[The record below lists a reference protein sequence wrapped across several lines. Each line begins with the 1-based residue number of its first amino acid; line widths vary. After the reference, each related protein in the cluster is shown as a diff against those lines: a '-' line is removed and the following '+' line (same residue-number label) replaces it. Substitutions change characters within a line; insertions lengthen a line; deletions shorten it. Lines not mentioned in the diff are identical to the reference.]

1 MADEQLQ
8 HPSPWDQQRDLPAEA
23 IDALRRPVGQVV
35 AIVATVDADGA
46 PRTAAFGSVRPI
58 TPRTL
63 RFGCNRAHDTFA
75 NVVRDG
81 RVMVAV
87 FAPPDAAVGIRGQA
101 RVVAEQM
108 RALPGDAVIQIDV
121 EAVKN
126 DFLPAA
132 AIVTG
137 ITYTVTGEVARQ
149 LDRYLAEV
157 EAAEPKRSPS

>member
-1 MADEQLQ
+1 M
-8 HPSPWDQQRDLPAEA
+8 
-23 IDALRRPVGQVV
+23 
-35 AIVATVDADGA
+35 ATVDADGA

-87 FAPPDAAVGIRGQA
+87 FAPPDVAVGIRGQA